1 MFSAAHFSILM
12 TSLSIVFDIILSC
25 MDNCGAVLTLIPS
38 VSLTTALIMNTTIID
53 TSSNFHTIVVMC
65 ETFTLLAI
73 GCGGSEERAQCYK
86 PALCFLLFCLL
97 LWNLFFDITP
107 TVVVTVLKVINTVTS
122 KCNKLETL
130 CN

>member
-25 MDNCGAVLTLIPS
+25 MDNCAVLTLIPS
-38 VSLTTALIMNTTIID
+38 ASLTTLIMNTTIID

-73 GCGGSEERAQCYK
+73 GCDGSEERAQYYE
-86 PALCFLLFCLL
+86 PALCFLLFVFCCGTYFLILHPLL
-97 LWNLFFDITP
+97 SLLF
-107 TVVVTVLKVINTVTS
+107 
-122 KCNKLETL
+122 
-130 CN
+130 